1 MTRNCFDDLKSA
13 TSCWGYKLKL
23 VRDKKEIKNTLV
35 KNARIFSLKE
45 LQKATNNFST
55 KLGMGGF
62 PSSYRGTLENG
73 FEVTIKAL
81 RHREKGQNQKQDLN
95 LTSLVDVMSII
106 RHRNIVQ
113 YIGCC
118 LEDDQ
123 WFIVYEFVGGN
134 RLEQFLFTGD
144 NETKQSPLSWPTR
157 ASICIG
163 IARGLEYL
171 HEGISPSV
179 VHGNINPS
187 NIIIDNNFNP
197 KIVDF
202 EIAKLF
208 DEDVPCYYDN
218 ITGTL
223 GYLDP
228 EYATTGRY
236 SEKVDVYGFGLLLL
250 EVITGRKLHE
260 VVRDDNGVTVMK
272 WVWERRVADRVL
284 EIVDHTLFDF
294 PEDEVKRFVDVA
306 MACTQFSSINRPSMS
321 EVLGMLLGPYEFD
334 NKVLRNPEQPFW
346 SSNHNEVDFPSEGKA
361 EISLASSDAIP
372 QIPVSS
378 RNKELLEES
387 NVLPNK
393 ATRGFETEIESDL
406 DTCSSASELMEIS
419 HVLETGLYPSI
430 EENISKPSVS
440 RPRLTGKNV
449 VQPELVRRSS
459 LNTSIDIPSYLCTD
473 IHVHEEMVEAVKLT
487 HMSHDVEAERQMS
500 EPLQSGCLFN
510 RTAVDP
516 DEQITSVDFE
526 IIETDTQA
534 SHDVEVELQ
543 ITEPSQSE
551 ILFDQIALAPDVQA
565 TSAAFG
571 TFNQNEDVPK
581 ISCQAGSGKMNEV
594 LARPL
599 QCTIENILEA
609 FKDPHRRIIGLYGRG
624 GSGKTTVFKN
634 LSQHAAAKEF
644 FDQVVFVTVPK
655 FAYEKRVR
663 DEIAQQLSL
672 NVQVGSCTED
682 EICSLIHQALIDR
695 KILLLL
701 DDVQESINLNEI
713 GFPNPGSE
721 GNYWVVLATRCLD
734 VCHSLADREIEMEV
748 LSDAEA
754 WTLFSNQ
761 AEHIIHSPDIEP
773 YARAIIQECYGS
785 PVILMA
791 IGSALRAESS
801 VEEWKLA
808 LRNIQFDDT
817 TNKNERN
824 LFSQH
829 VNYCYDRLKD
839 RDLKTCFLYTALF
852 QQDKEIE
859 SSMLVE
865 CFVGEGLVGGTSVA
879 AYDRGYG
886 IIRHLANASLLEIND
901 NGLVVKM
908 HNVVKDSA
916 LEILLSD
923 IEGYRVLA
931 RLPESELDEDQ
942 SFQQS
947 IQFPCI
953 HKYLTR
959 AGVHLKEPPSAE
971 EWEQATMIFL
981 MDNKL
986 SSLPSKQ
993 SCSNL
998 VALLLQRNC
1007 SLRTIPSS
1015 FFDSMSTLRV
1025 LNLSRTRIK
1034 SLPDSFSKLKC
1045 LQILLLR
1052 DCERLFVLPPIGLL
1066 KLLEVLDL
1074 QGTEVTHLPDSFN
1087 ELASL
1092 KRLRIS
1098 FYGSMNHS
1106 EYKKLPSK
1114 LVTDGIFSS
1123 LKLRELGMFVYPGD
1137 RRWTLIVSGII
1148 KEISSL
1154 NLSLLYFCFP
1164 NVDDL
1169 EYFVHASQSWKDRR
1183 LSTFKFIVG
1192 HDFKRIVPLV
1202 SNDAEL
1208 FHNESLRCLRFV
1220 NGESIPYSLVEVL
1233 TQASSFY
1240 LDHHLS
1246 ICYLSQFGI
1255 ECFNGLKI
1263 CIIQD
1268 CPNLK
1273 GILDCREQ
1281 GREFLP
1287 QLEYLSISHLWN
1299 LEGIWG
1305 SRVKTASFARLKCLS
1320 VHACPKLR
1328 YVLTCSMIEIL
1339 SSLNELVIEDCVSL
1353 KYVVIK
1359 DEDVKEIIGDTRNE
1373 VIDERKPDKSI
1384 ACGYP
1389 VLRNLKQLKLHYLPE
1404 LCDIWRVRWPPLEYM
1419 SFFDCPKLRNLHM
1432 EGDGMNIKKIVAD
1445 IAWWDSLEWDEPVL
1459 STRLKKCVTQI
1470 QNDDL

>member
-1 MTRNCFDDLKSA
+1 MSRASFLIDHRSLSSQSSSA
-13 TSCWGYKLKL
+13 FLSTILPLAL
-23 VRDKKEIKNTLV
+23 VYGGS
-35 KNARIFSLKE
+35 FS
-45 LQKATNNFST
+45 S
-55 KLGMGGF
+55 
-62 PSSYRGTLENG
+62 
-73 FEVTIKAL
+73 
-81 RHREKGQNQKQDLN
+81 
-95 LTSLVDVMSII
+95 MSI
-106 RHRNIVQ
+106 Q
-113 YIGCC
+113 
-118 LEDDQ
+118 
-123 WFIVYEFVGGN
+123 
-134 RLEQFLFTGD
+134 
-144 NETKQSPLSWPTR
+144 LS
-157 ASICIG
+157 G
-163 IARGLEYL
+163 
-171 HEGISPSV
+171 
-179 VHGNINPS
+179 
-187 NIIIDNNFNP
+187 
-197 KIVDF
+197 K
-202 EIAKLF
+202 
-208 DEDVPCYYDN
+208 
-218 ITGTL
+218 
-223 GYLDP
+223 
-228 EYATTGRY
+228 Y
-236 SEKVDVYGFGLLLL
+236 SEKGDVYGFGLLLL
-250 EVITGRKLHE
+250 EVITGRKFHE
-260 VVRDDNGVTVMK
+260 VLRDDNGVTVMK
-272 WVWERRVADRVL
+272 SVWERREPDRVL
-284 EIVDHTLFDF
+284 KMVDHTLSDF

-306 MACTQFSSINRPSMS
+306 LACIQFPSNNRPSMS
-321 EVLGMLLGPYEFD
+321 EVLCMLLGPYEFD
-334 NKVLRNPEQPFW
+334 NKVLRNPEHPFW

-387 NVLPNK
+387 NELPNK
-393 ATRGFETEIESDL
+393 ATRGFEKEIESDL
-406 DTCSSASELMEIS
+406 DTCSRASELMEIS
-419 HVLETGLYPSI
+419 RVLETELYRSI

-449 VQPELVRRSS
+449 VKAELVRRLS
-459 LNTSIDIPSYLCTD
+459 LSTSIDIPSSLCTD
-473 IHVHEEMVEAVKLT
+473 IHVDEEIVEAVKLT
-487 HMSHDVEAERQMS
+487 QMSHDVEAELQMS
-500 EPLQSGCLFN
+500 EPSQSGCLFD

-516 DEQITSVDFE
+516 DEQTTSVAFE
-526 IIETDTQA
+526 IIDTDFLTQP

-543 ITEPSQSE
+543 ISEPPQSE
-551 ILFDQIALAPDVQA
+551 ILFDQIAVDPDVQT

-571 TFNQNEDVPK
+571 IFNQNEEVHS
-581 ISCQAGSGKMNEV
+581 ISCQAGSGNMNEV
-594 LARPL
+594 LARPV
-599 QCTIENILEA
+599 QCTVEKIVEA
-609 FKDPHRRIIGLYGRG
+609 FKDPHHRRIGLYGRG
-624 GSGKTTVFKN
+624 GSGKTTVLKN

-644 FDQVVFVTVPK
+644 FDQLVFVTVPK
-655 FAYEKRVR
+655 FAYQKHVR

-695 KILLLL
+695 KLLLLL
-701 DDVQESINLNEI
+701 DDVQESINLHEI
-713 GFPNPGSE
+713 GVPNPGPE

-761 AEHIIHSPDIEP
+761 VEHTIHSPDIEP

-785 PVILMA
+785 PVIILA
-791 IGSALRAESS
+791 IGSALRAERS

-808 LRNIQFDDT
+808 LRKIQFDDT
-817 TNKNERN
+817 ANKNVRN

-859 SSMLVE
+859 ISVLLE
-865 CFVGEGLVGGTSVA
+865 CFVGEGLVGGTTVA
-879 AYDRGYG
+879 AYDRGYD
-886 IIRHLANASLLEIND
+886 IIRHLANASLIEIND

-942 SFQQS
+942 FFQKS

-953 HKYLTR
+953 HKYFTR
-959 AGVHLKEPPSAE
+959 AGANLKEPPSTE

-986 SSLPSKQ
+986 SSLPSKL

-1007 SLRTIPSS
+1007 SLRAIPSS

-1034 SLPDSFSKLKC
+1034 SLPDSFSKLKS

-1052 DCERLFVLPPIGLL
+1052 DCERLFVLPPSIGLL

-1074 QGTEVTHLPDSFN
+1074 QGTEVTHLPDSFDG
-1087 ELASL
+1087 LASL
-1092 KRLRIS
+1092 KQLRIS

-1137 RRWTLIVSGII
+1137 RRWTLNASGIT

-1154 NLSLLYFCFP
+1154 KLSLLYFCFP

-1169 EYFVHASQSWKDRR
+1169 EYFVHASQSWKDRG
-1183 LSTFKFIVG
+1183 LSKFKFIVG

-1202 SNDAEL
+1202 SNEVEL
-1208 FHNESLRCLRFV
+1208 FHNESQQCLRFV
-1220 NGESIPYSLVEVL
+1220 NGESIPPSLVEVL
-1233 TQASSFY
+1233 TRATSFY

-1255 ECFNGLKI
+1255 ECFNDLKI

-1268 CPNLK
+1268 CPELE
-1273 GILDCREQ
+1273 GILDCWEQ

-1287 QLEYLSISHLWN
+1287 QVEYLSISHLWN

-1305 SRVKTASFARLKCLS
+1305 SRVKTGSFARLKILS

-1339 SSLNELVIEDCVSL
+1339 SCLNELVIEDCASL

-1359 DEDVKEIIGDTRNE
+1359 HEDVKEIIGDTRNE
-1373 VIDERKPDKSI
+1373 VIHERKPDKSI
-1384 ACGYP
+1384 ACGHP
-1389 VLRNLKQLKLHYLPE
+1389 VLRNLKKLKLHYLPE
-1404 LCDIWRVRWPPLEYM
+1404 MCEIWRVRWPPLEYM
-1419 SFFDCPKLRNLHM
+1419 SFYDCPKLRNLHM
-1432 EGDGMNIKKIVAD
+1432 EGDDGMNIKEIVAD
-1445 IAWWDSLEWDEPVL
+1445 IAWWDSLEWEEPVL
-1459 STRLKKCVTQI
+1459 SSRLKKCVTQI